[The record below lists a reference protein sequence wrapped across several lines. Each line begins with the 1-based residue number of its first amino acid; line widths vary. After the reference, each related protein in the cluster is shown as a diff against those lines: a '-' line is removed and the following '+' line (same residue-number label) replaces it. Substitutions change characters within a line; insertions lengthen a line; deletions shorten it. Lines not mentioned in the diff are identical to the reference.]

1 MGGHDAMKI
10 ILIIVLALGIALG
23 AACQAERPGMWELK
37 CSACHDGATK
47 LNGQVVPDRE
57 QLKAEYKS
65 LDAFVESCT
74 GAPPCMNI
82 LKHDKALL
90 REVGVEIGIGR

>member
-1 MGGHDAMKI
+1 MKI
-10 ILIIVLALGIALG
+10 TLMAALAVGISLAM
-23 AACQAERPGMWELK
+23 ACQAGSPGMWELK
-37 CSACHDGATK
+37 CAACHDGVTQ

-57 QLKAEYKS
+57 QLKAEYRS

-90 REVGVEIGIGR
+90 REVGVEIGVGR